1 MIHGPPETLRSKWQ
15 KFRARVLGCALTAS
29 LTVTTLTIHPQPP
42 LQSSGALGKK
52 KNINLSEH
60 FRQCDSRNLN
70 LSPFCG
76 LKSSSAL
83 KLQPTL
89 EATYRESSV
98 ETSYVQDLKSP
109 LRREYPS
116 RSMASEEI
124 LSILTTVCPHPLSE
138 ELSCS
143 FLQGDPKYN
152 AYKRD
157 IAVVNLFFGDSAVFG
172 KSFCLLWRNTDSFPI
187 CRV

>member
-1 MIHGPPETLRSKWQ
+1 MI
-15 KFRARVLGCALTAS
+15 VD
-29 LTVTTLTIHPQPP
+29 
-42 LQSSGALGKK
+42 
-52 KNINLSEH
+52 LSEH

-76 LKSSSAL
+76 LRSSSAL

-124 LSILTTVCPHPLSE
+124 LSVLTKVSCNSIRFRIL
-138 ELSCS
+138 CS
-143 FLQGDPKYN
+143 LMQDDPKYN

-157 IAVVNLFFGDSAVFG
+157 IAVVNLFFGNSAVFG
-172 KSFCLLWRNTDSFPI
+172 KMLHVLSHRNIEFFLF
-187 CRV
+187 